1 MIKKLRRKLVL
12 IVMAVV
18 TLILLGIFLTLLVT
32 TQKNNER
39 MSVGILYHALDIRSF
54 PGTTK
59 PPLGANTLFPSESV
73 APNMRAPVLVV
84 RVDNDGSIRIASNQF
99 YFIEEADIEPI
110 TELALSTSD
119 SLGVLKD
126 YKLRYLRETTEL
138 GTRIAFTDISME
150 QEMLRIQ
157 MANSLLIGGAA
168 MLAFFFLSLFLSHW
182 AVRPVAVAW
191 ERQKQFIANASHEL
205 KTPLT
210 VILSNAD
217 MLRTGKSFVEDKD
230 ARRLEHIHAEA
241 VRMKQ
246 LVEDMLTLARS
257 DSMEGARI
265 HGTVDFSYVVKS
277 AVLMY
282 EPIIYDEGKKL
293 SFEIS
298 DRLSVTGDMPRLQQV
313 VHILLDNAHKYAPP
327 GGAIRVDLSK
337 AEHKKLLLKVSNE
350 GAPIPQNELAHI
362 FLRFYR
368 RNESRSEHGSFGLGL
383 SIAQSIVSE
392 HKGRI
397 WAESD
402 EKQGNYFYVSLPL
415 VQ

>member
-1 MIKKLRRKLVL
+1 MIKRLRYKFVL

-18 TLILLGIFLTLLVT
+18 TLILLGILFTMLVT

-39 MSVGILYHALDIRSF
+39 MSSSILYRALDMRSL
-54 PGTTK
+54 PGGSK
-59 PPLGANTLFPSESV
+59 HPFGSNPSPSES
-73 APNMRAPVLVV
+73 AALNMRVPVLVV
-84 RVDNDGSIRIASNQF
+84 QIENGSIHVAFNLL
-99 YFIEEADIEPI
+99 YFIKEDDIESI
-110 TELALSTSD
+110 AALASGASD
-119 SLGVLKD
+119 NMGVLKE
-126 YKLRYLRETTEL
+126 YKLRYLRVPTET
-138 GTRIAFTDISME
+138 GFRIAFTDISME
-150 QEMLRIQ
+150 QEMSRSQFI
-157 MANSLLIGGAA
+157 NSLLIGGAA
-168 MLAFFFLSLFLSHW
+168 MVVFFFLSLFLAHW
-182 AVRPVAVAW
+182 AVRPVESAW
-191 ERQKQFIANASHEL
+191 EQQKQFIANASHEL

-217 MLRTGKSFVEDKD
+217 MLRTGNSFEDDKNTS
-230 ARRLEHIHAEA
+230 RLEHIHAEA

-257 DSMEGARI
+257 DSAQSEQI
-265 HGTVDFSYVVKS
+265 HCVVDFSYVVKS

-293 SFEIS
+293 SFEIM
-298 DRLSVTGDMPRLQQV
+298 DNLSVIGDTTRLEQV
-313 VHILLDNAHKYAPP
+313 MHILMDNACKYSIP
-327 GGAIRVDLSK
+327 GGAIRIDLSK
-337 AEHKKLLLKVSNE
+337 AEHKKLILKVSNE
-350 GAPIPQNELAHI
+350 GAPIPQDELERI

-383 SIAQSIVSE
+383 SIAKSIVSE

-402 EKQGNYFYVSLPL
+402 EKQNSFYVSLPL